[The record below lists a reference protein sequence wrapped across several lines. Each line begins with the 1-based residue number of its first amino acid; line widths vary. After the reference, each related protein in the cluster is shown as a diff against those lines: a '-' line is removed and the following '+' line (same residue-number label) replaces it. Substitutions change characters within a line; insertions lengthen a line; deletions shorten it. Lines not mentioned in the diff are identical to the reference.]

1 MSPLRVI
8 LSAMLI
14 ASLTGCASYQVT
26 TKNSRSVPLDSNR
39 PVYIALTQG
48 EYPQE
53 NQETQNT
60 FVQEWRSYSKQVIPL
75 KTPSSLREA
84 IKKAQLLGEGYL
96 VYPLVKQWEDHNTPW
111 STIRDKVQISVVLI
125 DIKSGRILDK
135 SVLNGKSTTWTM
147 KNTTPSIILPN
158 LVNRYI
164 EPLYK

>member
-26 TKNSRSVPLDSNR
+26 SKNPRTISLNSDQPI
-39 PVYIALTQG
+39 YIALAPGKYT
-48 EYPQE
+48 QE
-53 NQETQNT
+53 NKELQNA
-60 FVQEWRSYSKQVIPL
+60 FVQGWGFYSTQVIPL
-75 KTPSSLREA
+75 KTPSSLVQA
-84 IKKAQLLGEGYL
+84 FQKTQVLGDGYL
-96 VYPLVKQWEDHNTPW
+96 VYPIVEEWEDHNTPW
-111 STIRDKVQISVVLI
+111 TTIRDKVQISVVLI
-125 DIKSGRILDK
+125 DIKRGRILDK

-147 KNTTPSIILPN
+147 KNTSPSIILPN

>member
-26 TKNSRSVPLDSNR
+26 TKNPRSVSLDSNR

-60 FVQEWRSYSKQVIPL
+60 FVQEWKSYAVQVIPL
-75 KTPSSLREA
+75 GSSSSLTQSIQTA
-84 IKKAQLLGEGYL
+84 KALGDGYL
-96 VYPLVKQWEDHNTPW
+96 VYPEVEQWEDHNTPW
-111 STIRDKVQISVVLI
+111 STIRDKIQVSVVLI
-125 DIKSGRILDK
+125 DIKSGQILDK

-147 KNTTPSIILPN
+147 KNTSPSIILPN
-158 LVNRYI
+158 LVNHYI